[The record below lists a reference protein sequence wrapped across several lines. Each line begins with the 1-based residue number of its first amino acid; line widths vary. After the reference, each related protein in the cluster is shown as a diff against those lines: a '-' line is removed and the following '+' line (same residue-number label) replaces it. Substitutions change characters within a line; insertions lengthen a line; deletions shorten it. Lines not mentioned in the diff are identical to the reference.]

1 MVVGLGGACPCR
13 GGGVAGHGNTMDAA
27 TTSIGIGRK
36 EKWELAYSDGT
47 APLLLACLV
56 ALTRDRGGTGGGL
69 DL

>member
-1 MVVGLGGACPCR
+1 VVVGLDAACPRR

-47 APLLLACLV
+47 APLLLA
-56 ALTRDRGGTGGGL
+56 LTRDRGGTGGGL